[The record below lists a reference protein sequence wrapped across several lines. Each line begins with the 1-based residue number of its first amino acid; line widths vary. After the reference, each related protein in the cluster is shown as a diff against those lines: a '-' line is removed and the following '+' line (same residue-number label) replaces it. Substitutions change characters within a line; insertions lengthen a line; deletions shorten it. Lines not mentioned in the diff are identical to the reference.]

1 MQKLTILTVV
11 VLALWVTAFGLP
23 NHSAVAW
30 QSETTDS
37 VPDQPEAQAESEDT
51 TEAPANALP
60 EIDPRVAAEAAELLQ
75 QARDRLYSYRSVDAT
90 LVERAAFGN
99 RRMKA
104 EGRYQAG
111 AFPYLR
117 VEYTFRV
124 GQSEG
129 VLLEVCDG
137 QILRT
142 SRHIQPVGAAPGSVD
157 PSQYQVTRKDVG
169 QILQASGV
177 DGSSAAAILQAEM
190 GIGGLPAL
198 LASIE
203 RCMEF
208 DTVKQQMYQ
217 GKSYQVLE
225 GRWKREFLENLNK
238 SPEMSAIAQQVVP
251 FMPDRVAIYLH
262 EETKF
267 PMRILYLK
275 QITVDPVTHRAIM
288 SIEFSDVKLDQGL
301 DPDTFRFIPP
311 RGVAEVDE
319 TNVFVE
325 MIKREADAAATP
337 QDGAEPA
344 GNDSGSATPDA
355 TETGDGSGQR
365 QD

>member
-11 VLALWVTAFGLP
+11 ILALWVAAFGLP
-23 NHSAVAW
+23 GHSAIAW
-30 QSETTDS
+30 QSATTDN
-37 VPDQPEAQAESEDT
+37 VPEQSEQQTTSEDT
-51 TEAPANALP
+51 SEPPANALP
-60 EIDPRVAAEAAELLQ
+60 EIDPKVAAEAASLLQ
-75 QARDRLYSYRSVDAT
+75 QARDRLYSYRTVDAT

-124 GQSEG
+124 GESEG
-129 VLLEVCDG
+129 VLQEVCDG

-142 SRHIQPVGAAPGSVD
+142 SRHIQPVGAEPDSVD

-169 QILQASGV
+169 QILQASGGE
-177 DGSSAAAILQAEM
+177 GSSAAAILQAEM

-208 DTVKQQMYQ
+208 DTVQRQMYQ

-225 GRWKREFLENLNK
+225 GRWKQEFLERLNK
-238 SPEMSAIAQQVVP
+238 SPEMAAIAQQVVP

-275 QITVDPVTHRAIM
+275 QVTADPVTHRAVM

-301 DPDTFRFIPP
+301 DPKTFRFIPP
-311 RGVAEVDE
+311 PGVAEVDE
-319 TNVFVE
+319 TSVYVE
-325 MIKREADAAATP
+325 MIRREAAAASAA

-344 GNDSGSATPDA
+344 ANASGPAKPDA
-355 TETGDGSGQR
+355 AETGDVSGQR